1 MEKDR
6 KILLSI
12 IGTLF
17 LIVISVVGYNAM
29 QIYSTLDKKADKE
42 TVTEQLKTVT
52 FPQALL
58 DKKANQTEVTAIKEE
73 LDKKASKTE
82 LKVID
87 ERVNGLEIRFNEN
100 VGNILFELRELRK
113 DLKLKEDKRTSYI
126 IDSLYIPFALAAD
139 K

>member
-1 MEKDR
+1 MEKDNSDK
-6 KILLSI
+6 KILLWIIQGLIGFCILI
-12 IGTLF
+12 IGYS
-17 LIVISVVGYNAM
+17 ISEMDDRINN
-29 QIYSTLDKKADKE
+29 
-42 TVTEQLKTVT
+42 
-52 FPQALL
+52 
-58 DKKANQTEVTAIKEE
+58 KANQTEVEANKIEIG
-73 LDKKASKTE
+73 KKASKTE
-82 LKVID
+82 LRVTD